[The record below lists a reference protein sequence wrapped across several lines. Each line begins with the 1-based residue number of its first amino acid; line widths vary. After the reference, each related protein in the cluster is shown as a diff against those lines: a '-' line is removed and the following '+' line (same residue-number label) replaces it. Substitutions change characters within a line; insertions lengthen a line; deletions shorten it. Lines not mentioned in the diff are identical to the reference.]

1 MFGAQF
7 QLTHLTLHLFTYF
20 SAPCNT
26 RLQLWSHLLVV
37 CLKEPRSLPGCI
49 PYQGAFPTWVH
60 SLPGCVPYHRVPY
73 QDAGAL
79 PGALPGCIPYLGAFP
94 TGVHSLP
101 LGACHLGAFPTRVR
115 SLPGCIPYQGAFL
128 TTECPTRMRVPE
140 QDVGALLGA
149 LPGCIPYQGAFPTR
163 VHSLPGCIPY
173 HRVHSLPPS
182 AFPTGVHSYHWVPYQ
197 DAFPTRVHFLPEYS
211 PCYSVLRCPDL
222 LRQLNSPTRVAIDRA

>member
-101 LGACHLGAFPTRVR
+101 LGAC
-115 SLPGCIPYQGAFL
+115 
-128 TTECPTRMRVPE
+128 PTRM
-140 QDVGALLGA
+140 
-149 LPGCIPYQGAFPTR
+149 
-163 VHSLPGCIPY
+163 HSLPGCIPY

-182 AFPTGVHSYHWVPYQ
+182 AFPTRVHSLPGCIPPGCVPYQ
-197 DAFPTRVHFLPEYS
+197 GAFPTRMHSLPGCISYQS
-211 PCYSVLRCPDL
+211 
-222 LRQLNSPTRVAIDRA
+222 TAHAILY